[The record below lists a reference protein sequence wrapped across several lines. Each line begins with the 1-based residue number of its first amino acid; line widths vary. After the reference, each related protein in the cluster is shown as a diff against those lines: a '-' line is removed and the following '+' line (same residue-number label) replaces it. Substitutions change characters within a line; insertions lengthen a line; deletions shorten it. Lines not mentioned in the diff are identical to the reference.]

1 MSRGAQPLT
10 ASRIPFVEMYS
21 FNFMVAKLDFSS
33 TFGFHWREF
42 PRFEIDPSE
51 IQALQLFIVLPLE
64 RTLSRDFGSEVLTAR
79 LSIR

>member
-1 MSRGAQPLT
+1 MSHGAQPLT

-51 IQALQLFIVLPLE
+51 IQALQLFIVLPRE